1 MLGNNDVLSVDE
13 LTVSYEKTAVL
24 WDVHFKI
31 PRGKLVGMIGPNGAG
46 KSTLLKAIMGLL
58 KPMSGDI
65 LFFGKR
71 LSEVRSQVAYVPQRS
86 SVDWNFPITAFELVL
101 MGRYGKLGFLKW
113 VTKKDKEAAKKAL
126 ALVEMDGF
134 AHRQIS
140 QLSGGQ
146 QQRLF
151 IARSLV
157 QEADFYLM
165 DEPFAGIDIATEKV
179 LIHIFDE
186 LRKEGKTVLAVHHDL
201 NTAKSYFDWM
211 VLLNTCI
218 IAAGPTKEVYNRQ
231 NLARTYGQSSTLLDE
246 AAALVQDKSQ
256 GL

>member
-1 MLGNNDVLSVDE
+1 MPGNDVLCVEE
-13 LTVSYEKTAVL
+13 LTVSYEKTSVL

-31 PRGKLVGMIGPNGAG
+31 PQGKLIGVIGPNGAG
-46 KSTLLKAIMGLL
+46 KSTLLKSVMGLL
-58 KPMSGDI
+58 KPMSGEI
-65 LFFGKR
+65 LFFGKP
-71 LSEVRSQVAYVPQRS
+71 LSQVRQRVAYVPQRS

-113 VTKKDKEAAKKAL
+113 TSKKDKEAAKKAL
-126 ALVEMDGF
+126 ALVEMEGF

-179 LIHIFDE
+179 LIRIFEE
-186 LRKEGKTVLAVHHDL
+186 LRKEGKTILAVHHDL
-201 NTAKSYFDWM
+201 NTASDYFDWM
-211 VLLNTCI
+211 LLLNTCV
-218 IAAGPTKEVYNRQ
+218 IAAGPTREVFTPE
-231 NLARTYGQSSTLLDE
+231 NLARTYGQSSLLLKE
-246 AAALVQDKSQ
+246 AASFIAKKSQ
-256 GL
+256 GDS

>member
-1 MLGNNDVLSVDE
+1 MPGNDVLFVDQ
-13 LTVSYEKTAVL
+13 LTVSYEKTSVL
-24 WDVHFKI
+24 WDVHFAI
-31 PRGKLVGMIGPNGAG
+31 PQGKLVGMIGPNGAG

-58 KPMSGDI
+58 KPMSGNI
-65 LFFGKR
+65 LFFGKP
-71 LSEVRSQVAYVPQRS
+71 LNEVRKRVAYVPQRS
-86 SVDWNFPITAFELVL
+86 SVDWDFPITAFELVL
-101 MGRYGKLGFLKW
+101 MGRYGRLGFLKW
-113 VTKKDKEAAKKAL
+113 VTKKDKEAAKRAL

-179 LIHIFDE
+179 LIRLFE
-186 LRKEGKTVLAVHHDL
+186 GLRKEGKTILAVHHDL
-201 NTAKSYFDWM
+201 NTASSYFDWM
-211 VLLNTCI
+211 LLLNTCL
-218 IAAGPTKEVYNRQ
+218 IAAGPTKDVYNRE
-231 NLARTYGQSSTLLDE
+231 NLARTYGQSSTLLEE

-256 GL
+256 GRL